1 MIPHQKRETTSI
13 TNPFRAPVYYYART
27 DSALQAARECL
38 AEGCPD
44 GTFIYAGYQT
54 AGRGRIAGRQWLSP
68 AGENLLGTLILKQPA
83 STDFTLRIG
92 LAVSLTLDSFLPSA
106 VRTAVK
112 WPNDIL
118 INGKKTAG
126 ILCESA
132 GGCLLAGIGINLLQT
147 AFLRSIEYTA
157 TSLAMII
164 GVDKYLFLYC
174 LLKYRNVLPA
184 VIGMKKSAAG
194 SGSVVLRYVLCVDSR
209 KTILSRVFLPASR
222 RTERCVS
229 QKRIRNAGIIQANL
243 STAKL
248 SIRSIRDTQK
258 INTPTQ
264 VLGD

>member
-164 GVDKYLFLYC
+164 GVDKCPSFEVFIPVLLTQIQEC
-174 LLKYRNVLPA
+174 LTRGDWNEE
-184 VIGMKKSAAG
+184 I
-194 SGSVVLRYVLCVDSR
+194 
-209 KTILSRVFLPASR
+209 SR
-222 RTERCVS
+222 RLWKRGSAVRFMRGQQEDDIIEGSLTGIAPDGALCITEADTERRYYS
-229 QKRIRNAGIIQANL
+229 GELIY
-243 STAKL
+243 S
-248 SIRSIRDTQK
+248 
-258 INTPTQ
+258 
-264 VLGD
+264 